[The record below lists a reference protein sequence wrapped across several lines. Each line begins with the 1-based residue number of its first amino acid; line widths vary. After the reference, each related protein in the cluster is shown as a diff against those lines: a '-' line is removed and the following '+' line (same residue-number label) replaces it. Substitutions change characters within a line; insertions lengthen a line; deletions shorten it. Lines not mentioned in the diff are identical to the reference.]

1 MYNKLTR
8 NKLLHIIL
16 IHIRKKN
23 SFIKFNNS
31 FNMGILEM
39 SQPTKDSGNSQ
50 GADYSEGNST
60 QYEFLEIIGYG

>member
-1 MYNKLTR
+1 MHTAISTVSGKPDPV
-8 NKLLHIIL
+8 
-16 IHIRKKN
+16 KN

-31 FNMGILEM
+31 FNMGILETA
-39 SQPTKDSGNSQ
+39 QPTKDSGNSQ